1 MFPHL
6 SKRLSQ
12 DRHESQINFFIA
24 VAHLYSL
31 STRRG
36 TSQMKML
43 ERRERTII
51 KHLSKQPVKWGA
63 GGREGT
69 FMTGM
74 KRNLKLE
81 TFTMTFREVD
91 TQQV

>member
-1 MFPHL
+1 MAEDDHKTFEQTTGEVG
-6 SKRLSQ
+6 SG
-12 DRHESQINFFIA
+12 
-24 VAHLYSL
+24 
-31 STRRG
+31 RG
-36 TSQMKML
+36 
-43 ERRERTII
+43 
-51 KHLSKQPVKWGA
+51 
-63 GGREGT
+63 EGT

>member
-1 MFPHL
+1 
-6 SKRLSQ
+6 
-12 DRHESQINFFIA
+12 
-24 VAHLYSL
+24 
-31 STRRG
+31 
-36 TSQMKML
+36 MKML
-43 ERRERTII
+43 ERRWLRTII